1 MLLQPP
7 QSLPQAVR
15 WPKQLGPPMA
25 ITPTGQTVT
34 VIRQPGPHT
43 AITATAPIAVA
54 TVQLARATVVRL
66 TAINVHKLN
75 IGWCIAS
82 DRFSVAFDAPTPL
95 IPPKD
100 PSLKK
105 KGFLSCP
112 AVRQFPDNIFQVTSP
127 FSLKL
132 RVVDSDNG
140 PTIVPVY
147 PFTSLTEDM
156 VKNLVQVEPQDTWSK
171 NNCAVIQI
179 PSPFVFVADEVVF
192 MEQSSPD
199 LSVQSRLNWRVIPGR
214 FDIYSWQRPLNWAFE
229 WDFSTGDFEIR
240 AGEPQYNVRFFSARE
255 PFGSYTCQLQR
266 LSFDN
271 QIKKRLELTKDI
283 ANIRRGTMQL
293 FQRSAQLRATE
304 NFLTDEKN
312 ESNPGVG

>member
-1 MLLQPP
+1 
-7 QSLPQAVR
+7 
-15 WPKQLGPPMA
+15 MA
-25 ITPTGQTVT
+25 IKHTEPAVT
-34 VIRQPGPHT
+34 EIRLFGLRT
-43 AITATAPIAVA
+43 AIKVTAPIAAV
-54 TVQLARATVVRL
+54 TVPLVHGTVIRL
-66 TAINVHKLN
+66 TAIDVRKLN

-82 DRFSVAFDAPTPL
+82 DRFSAAFDAPTPL

-100 PSLKK
+100 PSLNK

-132 RVVDSDNG
+132 RVINSDNG

-156 VKNLVQVEPQDTWSK
+156 VKNLVQIEPQDTWSK
-171 NNCAVIQI
+171 NNVAVIQI
-179 PSPFVFVADEVVF
+179 PSPYVFVTDEVVF

-229 WDFSTGDFEIR
+229 WDFSAGDFEIR
-240 AGEPQYNVRFFSARE
+240 VGEPQYNVRFFSSKE
-255 PFGSYTCQLQR
+255 SFGSYTCQLQR
-266 LSFDN
+266 LDFDN

-293 FQRSAQLRATE
+293 FPRSAQLRAKE